1 MCWHWNVIVMCCTSI
16 HVLYIHSRVLYI
28 QLFLSQ
34 SFNPLPAHAILDEVF
49 FICLQDLTGRPTQ
62 SLTAC
67 VNSGGTKSE
76 KQFFLNEG
84 FWSTESLCMT
94 LFFFPRN
101 CMSRT
106 NSLAGL
112 GLSMLFIWCA
122 VSTQLLAFIPRSR
135 MCPHR
140 KLKLLS
146 KVCSYSNFIYI
157 YISRSALAFL

>member
-1 MCWHWNVIVMCCTSI
+1 MCWHWNVTVMCCTAI
-16 HVLYIHSRVLYI
+16 QVLYIHSCVLYI

-49 FICLQDLTGRPTQ
+49 FICLQDVILRVWLLVSTLKEQ
-62 SLTAC
+62 SETL
-67 VNSGGTKSE
+67 
-76 KQFFLNEG
+76 FFFFNEG

-94 LFFFPRN
+94 FFIFSRN
-101 CMSRT
+101 CMRRT
-106 NSLAGL
+106 NSLAGKA
-112 GLSMLFIWCA
+112 LSMLFIWCA

-146 KVCSYSNFIYI
+146 KVCSYSNFLYIFLYIYI
-157 YISRSALAFL
+157 YV